1 MFCCS
6 PMAARKK
13 SAQWAGPSRH
23 DGTMTT
29 SLAGR
34 EGGTLRVAIVGCG
47 NIAHQHARAYAGSG
61 RTELVGLVDIV
72 PERAEA
78 YVDTYGGRTY
88 PDVTSLMSEA
98 RPDLVS
104 IVTPPGAHAELA
116 AKVLRAGVSVLIEKP
131 PCPTLAEF
139 DIIAEA
145 ERAGG
150 GTAYVVFQHRH
161 GSGARRAAELLGS
174 GALGRPQIA
183 VCETLW
189 FRPDS
194 YFDPDWRGTWSG
206 EGGGPTLGHGI
217 HQIDLLLHLL
227 GPWQHLTAMAVRQ
240 ARPVEF
246 EDVSLA
252 VVRFENGAVASVVNS
267 LLSPRELSRIR
278 IDTTAG
284 TLELNHVYGYSD
296 ADWSFVPVP
305 RASEAASLGK
315 DPGTRDATG
324 ALRDSTAEVSDGAN
338 DAWAASAGMDVP
350 SNHAAQITRLVDDL
364 HAGRTH
370 QTTLAST
377 RSTVEF
383 VSGVY
388 ASALLGREILRE
400 DLVAGHPFYV
410 DLSGGMAADDITAR
424 MT

>member
-1 MFCCS
+1 
-6 PMAARKK
+6 
-13 SAQWAGPSRH
+13 
-23 DGTMTT
+23 MTT

-61 RTELVGLVDIV
+61 RTELVGLVDLV
-72 PERAEA
+72 SERAEA
-78 YVDTYGGRTY
+78 YADTYGGRTY

-139 DIIAEA
+139 DIVAEA

-284 TLELNHVYGYSD
+284 TLEVNHVYGYSD

-324 ALRDSTAEVSDGAN
+324 ALRDSTPEVSDGAN
-338 DAWAASAGMDVP
+338 DAWAASAGIDVP

-400 DLVAGHPFYV
+400 DLVAGHPFYA
-410 DLSGGMAADDITAR
+410 DLSGGMAAEEITAR

>member
-1 MFCCS
+1 
-6 PMAARKK
+6 
-13 SAQWAGPSRH
+13 
-23 DGTMTT
+23 MTT

-383 VSGVY
+383 VSAVY
-388 ASALLGREILRE
+388 ASALLGREILRQ
-400 DLVAGHPFYV
+400 DLVAGHPFYA
-410 DLSGGMAADDITAR
+410 DLSGGMAAEEITAR

>member
-1 MFCCS
+1 
-6 PMAARKK
+6 
-13 SAQWAGPSRH
+13 
-23 DGTMTT
+23 MTT
-29 SLAGR
+29 SLAST

-78 YVDTYGGRTY
+78 YADTYGGRTY
-88 PDVTSLMSEA
+88 PDVTSLISDA

-139 DIIAEA
+139 DVIAEA

-324 ALRDSTAEVSDGAN
+324 VLRDSTPEVSDGAN
-338 DAWAASAGMDVP
+338 DAWAASAGIDVP

-400 DLVAGHPFYV
+400 DLVAGHPFYA
-410 DLSGGMAADDITAR
+410 DLSGGMAAEEITAR

>member
-1 MFCCS
+1 MTN
-6 PMAARKK
+6 
-13 SAQWAGPSRH
+13 SRIGSR
-23 DGTMTT
+23 DSM
-29 SLAGR
+29 
-34 EGGTLRVAIVGCG
+34 LRVAIVGCG

-78 YVDTYGGRTY
+78 YADAYGGRTY

-104 IVTPPGAHAELA
+104 VVTPPGAHAEVATRL
-116 AKVLRAGVSVLIEKP
+116 LRAGASVLIEKP

-145 ERAGG
+145 EQAGT

-174 GALGRPQIA
+174 GALGRPQVA

-189 FRPDS
+189 YRPDS
-194 YFDPDWRGTWSG
+194 YFDPTWRGTWSG

-227 GPWQHLTAMAVRQ
+227 GPWHHLTAMAVRQ

-246 EDVSLA
+246 EDASLA
-252 VVRFENGAVASVVNS
+252 VVGFENGAVASVVSS

-284 TLELNHVYGYSD
+284 TLEVNHVYGYSD

-305 RASEAASLGK
+305 HASAPASLGM
-315 DPGTRDATG
+315 DPGTRDTTG
-324 ALRDSTAEVSDGAN
+324 ALRDSRPEVSDGAN
-338 DAWAASAGMDVP
+338 DVWAASAGIDIP

-364 HAGRTH
+364 LAGHTH

-377 RSTVEF
+377 RRTVEF

-388 ASALLGREILRE
+388 ASALLGTGILRE
-400 DLVAGHPFYV
+400 DLVPGHPFYA
-410 DLSGGMAADDITAR
+410 DLTGGMAADDITSR

>member
-1 MFCCS
+1 MTS
-6 PMAARKK
+6 S
-13 SAQWAGPSRH
+13 SAE
-23 DGTMTT
+23 TT
-29 SLAGR
+29 D
-34 EGGTLRVAIVGCG
+34 LRVAIVGCG
-47 NIAHQHARAYAGSG
+47 GIAHQHAKAYAATG
-61 RTELVGLVDIV
+61 RTQLVGLVDIV

-78 YVDTYGGRTY
+78 YAELYDGPTF
-88 PDVTSLMSEA
+88 PDVSSLMSQG

-104 IVTPPGAHAELA
+104 IVTPPGTHAELA
-116 AKVLRAGVSVLIEKP
+116 SQVLRAGGSVLIEKP
-131 PCPTLAEF
+131 PCPTLAEL
-139 DIIAEA
+139 DVVAEA
-145 ERAGG
+145 ERDGG
-150 GTAYVVFQHRH
+150 GAAYVVFQHRH

-174 GALGRPQIA
+174 GALGRPLVA

-227 GPWQHLTAMAVRQ
+227 GPWRQLTATAVRQ

-252 VVRFENGAVASVVNS
+252 TIGFEDGAVATMINS

-284 TLELNHVYGYSD
+284 TLEVNHVYGYRD
-296 ADWSFVPVP
+296 ADWSFFPLPSAEV
-305 RASEAASLGK
+305 AASLDR
-315 DPGTRDATG
+315 DPGARDDTG
-324 ALRDSTAEVSDGAN
+324 AAPEATTDPTDV
-338 DAWAASAGMDVP
+338 WAASAGPEVP

-364 HAGRTH
+364 LAGRTH

-377 RSTVEF
+377 RGTVEL
-383 VSGVY
+383 VTAVY
-388 ASALLGREILRE
+388 ASALLGTPVRRSE
-400 DLVAGHPFYV
+400 LVPGHPFYA
-410 DLSGGMAADDITAR
+410 DLTGGMSAEEITAR
-424 MT
+424 MTN

>member
-1 MFCCS
+1 
-6 PMAARKK
+6 
-13 SAQWAGPSRH
+13 
-23 DGTMTT
+23 MTT

-78 YVDTYGGRTY
+78 YADTYGGRTY
-88 PDVTSLMSEA
+88 PDVTSLMSDA

-139 DIIAEA
+139 DIVAEA

-161 GSGARRAAELLGS
+161 GSGARKAAELLGS

-217 HQIDLLLHLL
+217 HQVDLLLHLL

-284 TLELNHVYGYSD
+284 TLEVNHVYGYSD

-324 ALRDSTAEVSDGAN
+324 AVRDSTPEVSDGAN
-338 DAWAASAGMDVP
+338 DAWAASASIDVP

-364 HAGRTH
+364 LAGRTH

-400 DLVAGHPFYV
+400 DLVAGHPFYA
-410 DLSGGMAADDITAR
+410 DLSGGMAAEDITAR

>member
-1 MFCCS
+1 
-6 PMAARKK
+6 
-13 SAQWAGPSRH
+13 
-23 DGTMTT
+23 MTT
-29 SLAGR
+29 SGIGTGDR
-34 EGGTLRVAIVGCG
+34 TLRVAIVGCG
-47 NIAHQHARAYAGSG
+47 NIAHQHARAYTASG

-78 YVDTYGGRTY
+78 YADAYGGRTY
-88 PDVTSLMSEA
+88 ADLTSLMSEA

-104 IVTPPGAHAELA
+104 VATPPGVHAEVA
-116 AKVLRAGVSVLIEKP
+116 ATLLRGGASVLIEKP

-145 ERAGG
+145 ERASA

-161 GSGARRAAELLGS
+161 GSGARRAAELLAS
-174 GALGRPQIA
+174 GALGRPQVA

-189 FRPDS
+189 YRPDS
-194 YFDPDWRGTWSG
+194 YFDPAWRGTWSG

-227 GPWQHLTAMAVRQ
+227 GPWHHLTAMAVRQ

-246 EDVSLA
+246 EDASLA
-252 VVRFENGAVASVVNS
+252 VVEFENGAVASVVNS
-267 LLSPRELSRIR
+267 LLSARELSRIR
-278 IDTTAG
+278 IDTTTG
-284 TLELNHVYGYSD
+284 TLEVNHVYGYSD

-305 RASEAASLGK
+305 QASAAASLGK
-315 DPGTRDATG
+315 DPGKRDTSG
-324 ALRDSTAEVSDGAN
+324 ALRNSTPEASNGAN
-338 DAWAASAGMDVP
+338 DVWEASAGIDVP

-364 HAGRTH
+364 LAGRTH
-370 QTTLAST
+370 QTTLTST
-377 RSTVEF
+377 RSTLEF

-388 ASALLGREILRE
+388 ASALLGTGILRAE
-400 DLVAGHPFYV
+400 LVPGHPFYA

>member
-1 MFCCS
+1 MTD
-6 PMAARKK
+6 
-13 SAQWAGPSRH
+13 SRI
-23 DGTMTT
+23 GTRDT
-29 SLAGR
+29 R
-34 EGGTLRVAIVGCG
+34 LRVAIVGCG
-47 NIAHQHARAYAGSG
+47 GIAHQHARAYAESG
-61 RTELVGLVDIV
+61 RAELVGLVDII

-78 YVDTYGGRTY
+78 YVDSYGGRTY
-88 PDVTSLMSEA
+88 LDVASLMSEA

-116 AKVLRAGVSVLIEKP
+116 AEVLRTGASVLIEKP

-139 DIIAEA
+139 DVIAEA
-145 ERAGG
+145 EEAGG
-150 GTAYVVFQHRH
+150 GKAYVVFQHRH

-174 GALGRPQIA
+174 GALGRPQVA

-194 YFDPDWRGTWSG
+194 YFDPDWRGTWTG

-227 GPWQHLTAMAVRQ
+227 GPWRHLTAVAVRQ

-246 EDVSLA
+246 EDASLA
-252 VVRFENGAVASVVNS
+252 VVGFENGAVASVVNS
-267 LLSPRELSRIR
+267 LLSAHELSRIR

-284 TLELNHVYGYSD
+284 TLEVDHVYGYSD

-305 RASEAASLGK
+305 RAAAAASLGK
-315 DPGTRDATG
+315 DPGTRDSAG
-324 ALRDSTAEVSDGAN
+324 ALRDSTAEASDGAN
-338 DAWAASAGMDVP
+338 DVWAASAGIDVP
-350 SNHAAQITRLVDDL
+350 SNHAAQITRLVDDML
-364 HAGRTH
+364 AGRTH

-388 ASALLGREILRE
+388 ASALLGRGILRE
-400 DLVAGHPFYV
+400 DLVPGHPFYA

>member
-1 MFCCS
+1 M
-6 PMAARKK
+6 
-13 SAQWAGPSRH
+13 
-23 DGTMTT
+23 
-29 SLAGR
+29 
-34 EGGTLRVAIVGCG
+34 
-47 NIAHQHARAYAGSG
+47 
-61 RTELVGLVDIV
+61 
-72 PERAEA
+72 
-78 YVDTYGGRTY
+78 
-88 PDVTSLMSEA
+88 
-98 RPDLVS
+98 
-104 IVTPPGAHAELA
+104 
-116 AKVLRAGVSVLIEKP
+116 LRAGGSVLIEKP
-131 PCPTLAEF
+131 PCPTLAEL
-139 DIIAEA
+139 DVVAEA

-174 GALGRPQIA
+174 GALGRPLVA

-227 GPWQHLTAMAVRQ
+227 GPWQHLTATAVRQ

-252 VVRFENGAVASVVNS
+252 TVGFESGAVASVINS

-278 IDTTAG
+278 IDTTGG
-284 TLELNHVYGYSD
+284 TLEVDHVYGYRD
-296 ADWSFVPVP
+296 ASWSFFPAP
-305 RASEAASLGK
+305 SAAAAASLGR
-315 DPGTRDATG
+315 DPGVRADTG
-324 ALRDSTAEVSDGAN
+324 AAPDPAPDRADGSA
-338 DAWAASAGMDVP
+338 DAWAASAGTDVP

-364 HAGRTH
+364 LAGRAH

-377 RSTVEF
+377 RGTVEF
-383 VSGVY
+383 VTAVY
-388 ASALLGREILRE
+388 ASALLGTPISRAE
-400 DLVAGHPFYV
+400 LVPSHPFYA
-410 DLSGGMAADDITAR
+410 DLTGGMAADEITAR

>member
-1 MFCCS
+1 
-6 PMAARKK
+6 
-13 SAQWAGPSRH
+13 
-23 DGTMTT
+23 MTT
-29 SLAGR
+29 SLAST

-78 YVDTYGGRTY
+78 YADTYGGRTY

-139 DIIAEA
+139 DVIAEA

-227 GPWQHLTAMAVRQ
+227 GPWQHLTALAVRQ

-252 VVRFENGAVASVVNS
+252 VVRFENGAVASVINS

-324 ALRDSTAEVSDGAN
+324 VLRDSTPEVSDGAN
-338 DAWAASAGMDVP
+338 DAWAASAGIDVP

-400 DLVAGHPFYV
+400 DLVAGHPFYA
-410 DLSGGMAADDITAR
+410 DLSGGMAAEEITAR

>member
-1 MFCCS
+1 MTDS
-6 PMAARKK
+6 PART
-13 SAQWAGPSRH
+13 P
-23 DGTMTT
+23 
-29 SLAGR
+29 GR
-34 EGGTLRVAIVGCG
+34 TLRVAIVGCG
-47 NIAHQHARAYAGSG
+47 GIAHQHAQAYAKSG

-78 YVDTYGGRTY
+78 YADAYGGRTY
-88 PDVTSLMSEA
+88 PDVTSLMSTA

-104 IVTPPGAHAELA
+104 NVTPPGAHAEVA
-116 AKVLRAGVSVLIEKP
+116 AELLRAGTTVLIEKP

-139 DIIAEA
+139 DLIVEA
-145 ERAGG
+145 ERAGA

-161 GSGARRAAELLGS
+161 GSGARRAAEMLGS
-174 GALGRPQIA
+174 GALGHPQVA

-194 YFDPDWRGTWSG
+194 YFDPVWRGTWSG

-227 GPWQHLTAMAVRQ
+227 GPWHHLTATALRQ

-252 VVRFENGAVASVVNS
+252 MVRFENGAVASVVNS

-284 TLELNHVYGYSD
+284 TLEVNHVYGYRD

-305 RASEAASLGK
+305 VASAAASLGK
-315 DPGTRDATG
+315 APGIRDTTG
-324 ALRDSTAEVSDGAN
+324 ALRHSRPGDSDGGN
-338 DAWAASAGMDVP
+338 DVWAASAGIDVP

-364 HAGRTH
+364 LAGRTH

-383 VSGVY
+383 VTGVY
-388 ASALLGREILRE
+388 ASALLGRAILRDE
-400 DLVAGHPFYV
+400 LVPGHPFYA
-410 DLSGGMAADDITAR
+410 DLTGGMAADDITAR
-424 MT
+424 MS

>member
-1 MFCCS
+1 MTNS
-6 PMAARKK
+6 
-13 SAQWAGPSRH
+13 GV
-23 DGTMTT
+23 GTGD
-29 SLAGR
+29 S
-34 EGGTLRVAIVGCG
+34 TLRVAIVGCG
-47 NIAHQHARAYAGSG
+47 GIAHQHARAYAGSG

-72 PERAEA
+72 PERAQAYAEA
-78 YVDTYGGRTY
+78 YGGQTY
-88 PDVTSLMSEA
+88 PDLASLMSEA

-104 IVTPPGAHAELA
+104 VVTPPGAHAEVA
-116 AKVLRAGVSVLIEKP
+116 AELLRAGASVLIEKP

-139 DIIAEA
+139 DVVAEA

-150 GTAYVVFQHRH
+150 GAAYVVFQHRH

-174 GALGRPQIA
+174 GALGQPQVA

-189 FRPDS
+189 FRPAS

-227 GPWQHLTAMAVRQ
+227 GPWQQLTATAVRQ

-252 VVRFENGAVASVVNS
+252 MVRFENGAVASVVNS
-267 LLSPRELSRIR
+267 LLSARELSRIR

-284 TLELNHVYGYSD
+284 TLEVNHVYGYRD
-296 ADWSFVPVP
+296 EDWSFHPVP
-305 RASEAASLGK
+305 SPSAAASLGK
-315 DPGTRDATG
+315 NPGSRDTTDAARDATPE
-324 ALRDSTAEVSDGAN
+324 TPDGAN
-338 DAWAASAGMDVP
+338 DVWAASAGVDVP
-350 SNHAAQITRLVDDL
+350 SNHAAQISRLVDDL
-364 HAGRTH
+364 LAGRTH

-383 VSGVY
+383 VTAVY
-388 ASALLGREILRE
+388 ASALLGTAIGRA
-400 DLVAGHPFYV
+400 DLVPGHPFYA

>member
-1 MFCCS
+1 MTS
-6 PMAARKK
+6 
-13 SAQWAGPSRH
+13 SLV
-23 DGTMTT
+23 GTRD
-29 SLAGR
+29 S
-34 EGGTLRVAIVGCG
+34 TLRVAIVGCG
-47 NIAHQHARAYAGSG
+47 GIAHQHARAYARSG
-61 RTELVGLVDIV
+61 RTELVGLVDIM

-78 YVDTYGGRTY
+78 YADAYGGRTY
-88 PDVTSLMSEA
+88 PDVTSLMSKA

-104 IVTPPGAHAELA
+104 NVTPPGAHAEVAEEL
-116 AKVLRAGVSVLIEKP
+116 LRAGATVLIEKP

-139 DIIAEA
+139 DVVAEA
-145 ERAGG
+145 ERAGA

-161 GSGARRAAELLGS
+161 GSGARRAAELLSS
-174 GALGRPQIA
+174 GALGRPLVA

-227 GPWQHLTAMAVRQ
+227 GPWHHLTATAVRQ

-252 VVRFENGAVASVVNS
+252 MVGFENGAVASVVNS

-284 TLELNHVYGYSD
+284 TLEVNHVYGYRD

-305 RASEAASLGK
+305 PASAAASLGK
-315 DPGTRDATG
+315 DPGIRETTG
-324 ALRDSTAEVSDGAN
+324 ALRDSTSVASDDAN
-338 DAWAASAGMDVP
+338 DVWAESAGIDVP
-350 SNHAAQITRLVDDL
+350 SNHAAQITRLVEDL
-364 HAGRTH
+364 LAGRTH

-377 RSTVEF
+377 RSTLEF
-383 VSGVY
+383 VTGVY
-388 ASALLGREILRE
+388 ASALLGRGILRDE
-400 DLVAGHPFYV
+400 LVPGHPFYA
-410 DLSGGMAADDITAR
+410 DLSGGMPADDITAR